1 MHHFEYRDGVLHAE
15 DIPLDHLA
23 GEVGTPFY
31 CYSAATLRRHYSVF
45 ADAFNSQDTLVA
57 FSVKSLSNIA
67 VLSLLARQGAGADVV
82 SGGELFRAL
91 KAGIPGEKIV
101 FSGVG
106 KTRAEMADALKA
118 GICQFN
124 VESEAELIALDEV
137 ARSMNVK
144 APIALRVNPDVAAGT
159 HDKISTGRKTDKFG
173 ISWSIAADVYARA
186 AKMDG
191 IDVSG
196 VDVHIG
202 SQITDLAPFGAAFSK
217 VAALVSTL
225 RDQGHDIRRL
235 DLGGGLGVPYHHQD
249 GTPAPPHPLDYAK
262 VIQETASHLDVQL
275 IFEPGRMIA
284 GNAGIMVARVTY
296 LKENE
301 GRHFAI
307 LDCGMNDLIR
317 PALYDAW
324 HDIIPITEPAEGA
337 GTKLIDIVGPVCEST
352 DRFARNRE
360 MPPLKPGDLVAFLT
374 AGAYGAVQGNEYN
387 TRPLVPE
394 ILVDGGKHAV
404 IRRRPTYDEM
414 IARETV
420 PDWV

>member
-15 DIPLDHLA
+15 DIPLDRLA
-23 GEVGTPFY
+23 GEIGTPFY

-45 ADAFNSQDTLVA
+45 ADAFKGQDTLVA
-57 FSVKSLSNIA
+57 FSVKSLSNVA
-67 VLSLLARQGAGADVV
+67 VLSLLAKLGAGADVV

-91 KAGIPGEKIV
+91 RAGIPGEKIV

-137 ARSMNVK
+137 ARSMNVR
-144 APIALRVNPDVAAGT
+144 APVALRVNPDVAAGS

-186 AKMDG
+186 ATMEG

-202 SQITDLAPFGAAFSK
+202 SQITDLAPFGSAFSK

-249 GTPAPPHPLDYAK
+249 ATPPPPHPLDYAK
-262 VIQETASHLDVQL
+262 VIHETASHLDLQL

-284 GNAGIMVARVTY
+284 GNAGILVARVTY

-324 HDIIPITEPAEGA
+324 HDIIPVTEPAEGV
-337 GTKLIDIVGPVCEST
+337 GTSLIDIVGPVCEST
-352 DRFARNRE
+352 DRFARNRD

-387 TRPLVPE
+387 TRPLAPE
-394 ILVDGGKHAV
+394 LLVDGDRHAI

-414 IARETV
+414 IAREDV

>member
-15 DIPLDHLA
+15 NIPLDRLA
-23 GEVGTPFY
+23 GEIGTPFY

-45 ADAFNSQDTLVA
+45 ADAFKGQDTLVA

-67 VLSLLARQGAGADVV
+67 ILSLLAKLGAGADVV

-137 ARSMNVK
+137 ARSMNVR
-144 APIALRVNPDVAAGT
+144 APVALRVNPDVAAGT

-173 ISWSIAADVYARA
+173 ISWSIAADVYAKA

-249 GTPAPPHPLDYAK
+249 GTPPPPHPLDYAK
-262 VIQETASHLDVQL
+262 VIQETASHLDLQL

-324 HDIIPITEPAEGA
+324 HDIVPVTEPAEGV
-337 GTKLIDIVGPVCEST
+337 GSTLVDIVGPVCEST

-387 TRPLVPE
+387 TRPLAPE
-394 ILVDGGKHAV
+394 VLVDADRHAV
-404 IRRRPTYDEM
+404 IRRRPSYEEM
-414 IARETV
+414 VDRESV
-420 PDWV
+420 PDWM